1 MLYGLNKIA
10 NAIIK
15 GVPADPSYFFAC
27 ENFEMFLEKLYA
39 SKSRKNIRS
48 TNNNRLSDN
57 RRFN

>member
-15 GVPADPSYFFAC
+15 GVPTDPSYFFAC

-39 SKSRKNIRS
+39 SKSNKCA
-48 TNNNRLSDN
+48 LSKLQL
-57 RRFN
+57 FK

>member
-15 GVPADPSYFFAC
+15 GVPTDPSYFFAC

-39 SKSRKNIRS
+39 SKSKNVRS
-48 TNNNRLSDN
+48 ANYNYLSDN